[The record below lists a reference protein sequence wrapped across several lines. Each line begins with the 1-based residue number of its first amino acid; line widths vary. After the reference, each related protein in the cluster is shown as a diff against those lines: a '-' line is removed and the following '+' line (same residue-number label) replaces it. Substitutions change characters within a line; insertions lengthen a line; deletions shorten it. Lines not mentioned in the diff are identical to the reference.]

1 MTPANIRKYVRL
13 MLSVAMGLVVAAP
26 ALAGQ
31 STYVNGRFGTSC
43 TFPDDVFVLRQ
54 PEPDNGDGQRWLSAD
69 GASLVCSGMFNV
81 TDDTP
86 KTRIAAEKA
95 SQNASYS
102 ITYSKAG
109 RDWAVLSGFR
119 YGKVFY
125 HRLLFGDDDVVH
137 GVWIDYPQ
145 ALKAKYDPLVGKI
158 AGSLKGP

>member
-1 MTPANIRKYVRL
+1 
-13 MLSVAMGLVVAAP
+13 MLTLAMGLIVAAP
-26 ALAGQ
+26 TLAGQ
-31 STYVNGRFGTSC
+31 LTCVNGRFGTSC
-43 TFPDDVFVLRQ
+43 TFPDDIFLLRQ
-54 PEPDNGDGQRWLSAD
+54 PEPENGDGQRWLSAD

-109 RDWAVLSGFR
+109 RNWAVLSGVHDGR
-119 YGKVFY
+119 IFY
-125 HRLLFGDDDVVH
+125 HRLLFGDDAVVRS
-137 GVWIDYPQ
+137 VWIDYPQ
-145 ALKAKYDPLVGKI
+145 ALRSKYDPLVGKI